1 MTLVGIF
8 EVLTAF
14 FKFPEQ
20 VVALVRL
27 LRSTPEQDHLK
38 LIQQIATT
46 FDEKANGGRPG

>member
-20 VVALVRL
+20 MVALVRL
-27 LRSTPEQDHLK
+27 LRNTPEQDHLK
-38 LIQQIATT
+38 LLETISKV

>member
-1 MTLVGIF
+1 MTLIGIF

-27 LRSTPEQDHLK
+27 LRNTPEQDHLK
-38 LIQQIATT
+38 LLQKVAEV